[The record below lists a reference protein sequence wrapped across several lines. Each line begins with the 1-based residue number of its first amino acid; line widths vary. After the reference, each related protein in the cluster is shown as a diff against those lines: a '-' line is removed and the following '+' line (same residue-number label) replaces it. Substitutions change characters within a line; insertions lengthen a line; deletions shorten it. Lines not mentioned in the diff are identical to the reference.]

1 MPQESLDHILYHL
14 GEAHEE
20 YYGSIAPPL
29 LQSSNFVFPTVA
41 SLREGFRRE
50 QDIPVYTRGS
60 NPTSAILR
68 KKLAALAGADDAL
81 VFSSGAMAVAAAV
94 LSQVKAG
101 DHVLCVAR
109 PYSWT
114 FNLLSRYLVRFGV
127 ETTFVEGSE
136 TVAFEENRKANTRL
150 VFLESPNS
158 LTLECQDLKS
168 IAAWCRQ
175 HALISVIDNSYSSSL
190 GQKVLEMGIDIEVHS
205 GTKYYGGHS
214 DLVAGVLLSRQEII
228 NEIFRNEYMTLGG
241 ILSPHDAWLMLR
253 SLRTLP
259 LRLERSG
266 QTAIALARWLES
278 RSEVERIHYPW
289 LESHP
294 QYSLAC
300 KQMSWPGALLAV
312 WFRAESEECMENFCN
327 EIKAFRMAVS
337 WGGYESLQIP
347 AASFYASGTA
357 DSERKL
363 PWNFVRFYVG
373 LEDYHFLKSAI
384 EQALPLLRR
393 DGR

>member
-1 MPQESLDHILYHL
+1 MPQDSLDFILHHL

-20 YYGSIAPPL
+20 YFGSVAPPL

-41 SLREGFRRE
+41 ALREGFRRE
-50 QDIPVYTRGS
+50 QEVPVYTRGS
-60 NPTSAILR
+60 NPTTAILR
-68 KKLAALAGADDAL
+68 KKLAALAGSDDAL
-81 VFSSGAMAVAAAV
+81 IFSSGAMAVAAAV
-94 LSQVKAG
+94 LSQIKSG

-114 FNLLSRYLVRFGV
+114 FHLLSRYLIRFGI
-127 ETTFVEGSE
+127 ETTFVEGTDTS
-136 TVAFEENRKANTRL
+136 AFEANRRSNTRL

-158 LTLECQDLKS
+158 LTLECQDLKTV
-168 IAAWCRQ
+168 AGWCKRNG
-175 HALISVIDNSYSSSL
+175 LISIIDNSYSTSL
-190 GQKVLEMGIDIEVHS
+190 GQKVLEMGIDIELHS

-259 LRLERSG
+259 IRLERSG
-266 QTAIALARWLES
+266 QTALAMARWLET
-278 RSEVERIHYPW
+278 RDEVERIHYPG

-294 QYSLAC
+294 QYALAQE
-300 KQMSWPGALLAV
+300 QMSWPGALLAV
-312 WFRAESEECMENFCN
+312 WFKADTEENMENFCN
-327 EIKAFRMAVS
+327 SLGAFRMAVS

-347 AASFYASGTA
+347 AASFYEPGTA
-357 DSERKL
+357 DAERKL

-373 LEDYHFLKSAI
+373 LEEFHFLQSAI
-384 EQALPLLRR
+384 ERALPLLRR

>member
-1 MPQESLDHILYHL
+1 MDFVLNHL
-14 GEAHEE
+14 GEEHEE
-20 YYGSIAPPL
+20 YFGSIAPPL

-41 SLREGFRRE
+41 ALRDGFRRE
-50 QDIPVYTRGS
+50 QEVAVYTRGS
-60 NPTSAILR
+60 NPTTAILR
-68 KKLAALAGADDAL
+68 KKLAALAAADDAL
-81 VFSSGAMAVAAAV
+81 IFSSGAMAVAAAV
-94 LSQVKAG
+94 LSQIKAG
-101 DHVLCVAR
+101 DHVICVAR

-127 ETTFVEGSE
+127 ETTFVEGTE
-136 TVAFEENRKANTRL
+136 TAAFEDNRRSDTKL

-168 IAAWCRQ
+168 LSAWCKR
-175 HALISVIDNSYSSSL
+175 HGLISVIDNSYSTSL

-205 GTKYYGGHS
+205 GTKFYGGHS

-228 NEIFRNEYMTLGG
+228 DEIFRNEYMTLGG
-241 ILSPHDAWLMLR
+241 IISPHDAWLMLR

-266 QTAIALARWLES
+266 QTALALARWLES
-278 RSEVERIHYPW
+278 RIEVERIHYPG

-294 QYSLAC
+294 QFSLAGE
-300 KQMSWPGALLAV
+300 QMSWSGALLAV
-312 WFRAESEECMENFCN
+312 WFKADAEENMERFCN
-327 EIKAFRMAVS
+327 TLTAFRMAVS

-347 AASFYASGTA
+347 AASFYSAGTP

-373 LEDYHFLKSAI
+373 LEDFLFLQSAI